1 MDTQRAI
8 LIYLYSKRRAS
19 LDDLVKDL
27 KLDRVEA
34 TNALYFLESQGLVRT
49 GSKGLIFKK
58 KVYELT
64 PKGLEEA
71 SKAYSELQA
80 KAEKLNELTEGGKQ
94 LDKDSPEVKDLGM
107 TPLDALLM
115 AMLGLLTVESIAALG
130 MIGLLEAEPFPAQ
143 AEGVEADDDEPSGSE
158 GSEVDIGD
166 YSTDQNAWDD
176 GEGIRALCTVG
187 QRSPV

>member
-8 LIYLYSKRRAS
+8 LVYLYSKRSAS

-34 TNALYFLESQGLVRT
+34 INALYSLESQGLVRT

-94 LDKDSPEVKDLGM
+94 LDKDSPEVKDLGI

-130 MIGLLEAEPFPAQ
+130 MIGLLEAGPFLAQ
-143 AEGVEADDDEPSGSE
+143 AEGVEADDDQASESE
-158 GSEVDIGD
+158 GSEVDAED
-166 YSTDQNAWDD
+166 YSMDQDAWDD
-176 GEGIRALCTVG
+176 GGG
-187 QRSPV
+187 DSGDMD